1 MGVNKV
7 LVLLGVNKVLVL
19 LQAAAASDATHAVRR
34 TQDTPRH
41 HIPHVVRPRVAH
53 GREAAASI
61 RRGVRSHPRSSVF
74 AAGLVSRGH
83 PGGAWT
89 ASNGGRRKAADTG
102 KVEGLCSVKR
112 HLQILVC
119 VVCIIAAAR
128 LLPPLPFFWIYIC
141 PA

>member
-7 LVLLGVNKVLVL
+7 LVLL
-19 LQAAAASDATHAVRR
+19 AAAASDATHAVRR
-34 TQDTPRH
+34 TQDASGH
-41 HIPHVVRPRVAH
+41 HIPHLVRPRVAH

-61 RRGVRSHPRSSVF
+61 RRGVRSHPRSPVF

-83 PGGAWT
+83 PGDART

-102 KVEGLCSVKR
+102 KVEGFRSVKR

-119 VVCIIAAAR
+119 VVFIAAVR
-128 LLPPLPFFWIYIC
+128 LLPPLPCCCIYIC